1 LTQLVDRFER
11 ALLTVDRLEAIKI
24 FNKLIKPVTGTPF
37 QYLEKLIIPVL
48 ERIGEGWKHG
58 RVALSQVYMS
68 GRICEELVDTILP
81 PGSLA
86 RRNKQNIA
94 ITVLED
100 YHLLGKRIIYSA
112 LRASGFDIR
121 DYGRMEVDELCR
133 RVKDDRIRV
142 LLISTLMLSSALRVK
157 ELRVRLKELAP
168 ETGDHVKI
176 IVGGAPFRFDDQLW
190 REVGADVVGSNTF
203 DAVNI
208 ISRLTGGTT

>member
-1 LTQLVDRFER
+1 LKQFVDRFER

-24 FNKLIKPVTGTPF
+24 FNKFIKPITGTPF
-37 QYLEKLIIPVL
+37 QCLEKLIIPAL
-48 ERIGEGWKHG
+48 ERIGEGWKQG

-81 PGSLA
+81 PGDPA
-86 RRNKQNIA
+86 RKDQQNIA
-94 ITVLED
+94 ITTLED

-112 LRASGFDIR
+112 LRASGFELR
-121 DYGRMEVDELCR
+121 DYGRTEVDELCLR
-133 RVKDDRIRV
+133 IKDDRIRV
-142 LLISTLMLSSALRVK
+142 LLISTLMLPSALRVK
-157 ELRVRLKELAP
+157 DLRVRLKELIP
-168 ETGDHVKI
+168 GTGDHVKI

-190 REVGADVVGSNTF
+190 REIGADAVGGNAF